1 MTYEIVKNR
10 FISPDSGKVLQASD
24 ILSPISFV
32 RIKADNDVNWNPQRG
47 FLVTFDGQKA
57 FIDDAYSGDN
67 WIIARREKGLET
79 NHSPTINVKINEY
92 KRLKREPV
100 NIHNHWFPR
109 IGLFFTLS
117 PKKQHE
123 H

>member
-24 ILSPISFV
+24 IISPISFV
-32 RIKADNDVNWNPQRG
+32 RIKADNDVNGNPQRG

-67 WIIARREKGLET
+67 WIIFRNEKGLET
-79 NHSPTINVKINEY
+79 KESHSINVKINEY
-92 KRLKREPV
+92 KRLKREHV
-100 NIHNHWFPR
+100 NIHNH
-109 IGLFFTLS
+109 
-117 PKKQHE
+117 
-123 H
+123 

>member
-32 RIKADNDVNWNPQRG
+32 RIKADNDVNGNPQRG

-67 WIIARREKGLET
+67 WIIYRNSKGLET
-79 NHSPTINVKINEY
+79 NHSYTINVKINEY
-92 KRLKREPV
+92 KRIKRENV
-100 NIHNHWFPR
+100 NIHNH
-109 IGLFFTLS
+109 
-117 PKKQHE
+117 
-123 H
+123 